1 MMVVMTMDLAQLGE
15 FALIDRIK
23 EDTIYKAD
31 NVVVGIGDDAAV
43 LTTPDTMF
51 QLVTTDMLVEKV
63 HFDLATC
70 SAWELGYKAIA
81 VNASDIAAMGGIPR
95 HALVSIALPKDIAVD
110 FVVSLYDGMK
120 ALCKEFSINIVG
132 GDTVASPHGLIINV
146 TLIGEVEP
154 ERLQRRS
161 GARVG
166 ELIAVTG
173 TLGDS
178 ACGLELLMRGNW
190 EEYSFAHALVT
201 KHRMPRP
208 QVKAG
213 RLLAALGSRS
223 MNDISDG
230 LASELHEIASASK
243 VGMRVYSKKIP
254 LSPEMQA
261 AAALLGKEPIEYALY
276 GGEDYQLVFT
286 ISPEAFAALGEVEI
300 DNRITIIGEVTTESL
315 GVLLVT
321 DDDNTLPLVAKGY
334 NHFR

>member
-1 MMVVMTMDLAQLGE
+1 MDLAQLGE
-15 FALIDRIK
+15 FALIDCIK
-23 EDTIYKAD
+23 KDTIYKAD
-31 NVVVGIGDDAAV
+31 NVVIGIGDDAAV
-43 LTTPDTMF
+43 LTTTGNML

-63 HFDLATC
+63 HFDLSTC
-70 SAWELGYKAIA
+70 SAWQLGYKAIA

-95 HALVSIALPKDIAVD
+95 HALVSIALPKDLAVD

-120 ALCKEFSINIVG
+120 ELCREFSINIVG

-154 ERLQRRS
+154 EGLQRRS
-161 GARVG
+161 GASVG
-166 ELIAVTG
+166 ELIVVTG

-178 ACGLELLMRGNW
+178 ACGLELLMRGGW
-190 EEYSFAHALVT
+190 QKYDFASALVT

-213 RLLAALGSRS
+213 RLLAAYGSKS

-230 LASELHEIASASK
+230 LASELNEIASASK
-243 VGMRVYSKKIP
+243 VGLRIYSKDIP
-254 LSPEMQA
+254 LSLEIQA
-261 AAALLGKEPIEYALY
+261 AATLLGKNPIEYALY

-286 ISPEAFAALGEVEI
+286 ISPENFTVLSQVNI
-300 DNRITIIGEVTTESL
+300 DSNLKVIGEVIDERL
-315 GVLLVT
+315 GVLLVEE
-321 DDDNTLPLVAKGY
+321 DGNSSLLKAKGY